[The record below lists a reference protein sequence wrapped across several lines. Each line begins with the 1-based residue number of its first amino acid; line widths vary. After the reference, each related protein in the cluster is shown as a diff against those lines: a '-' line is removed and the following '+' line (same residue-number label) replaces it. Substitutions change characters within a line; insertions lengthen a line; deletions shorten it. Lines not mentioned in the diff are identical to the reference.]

1 MSKKEKQLTKHCIVL
16 CEDSKK
22 AMEKIK
28 RAAVENGNFR
38 ASYSMVV
45 RWALLKALNDGSWEE
60 LYHIF

>member
-1 MSKKEKQLTKHCIVL
+1 MSKKTKQLTKHCIVL
-16 CEDSKK
+16 CEDSEK

-28 RAAVENGNFR
+28 LSAVEHGNFR

-45 RWALLKALNDGSWEE
+45 RWALLKALNEGNWEE